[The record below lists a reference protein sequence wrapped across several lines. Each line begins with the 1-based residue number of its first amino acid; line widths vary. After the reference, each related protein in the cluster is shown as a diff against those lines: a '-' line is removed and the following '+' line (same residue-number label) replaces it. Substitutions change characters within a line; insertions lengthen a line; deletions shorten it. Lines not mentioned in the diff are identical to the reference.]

1 MRSPTYSTQGRRR
14 AGAEVCEH
22 DDGDDMI
29 TIFGSTGGTGRE
41 LVRLALEQGHDV
53 TAVARDPDAVEVAH
67 ERLVVLRADVL
78 DPGSLPAV
86 MGGAG
91 AVMSALGA
99 AAGRAP
105 TTVYSAGVA
114 NILEAMCGADVR
126 RFIGISAAPVIPRS
140 EAGVAERLLVFPL
153 LYRFFGGAYADMWR
167 MEGLLRAS
175 QAEWT
180 VLRPPMLTDKPP
192 TGRYRTALNE
202 NVRGGRRITRGDLA
216 AAMLEVL
223 DDRSAVRAAVGVAN

>member
-1 MRSPTYSTQGRRR
+1 
-14 AGAEVCEH
+14 
-22 DDGDDMI
+22 
-29 TIFGSTGGTGRE
+29 
-41 LVRLALEQGHDV
+41 
-53 TAVARDPDAVEVAH
+53 
-67 ERLVVLRADVL
+67 
-78 DPGSLPAV
+78 
-86 MGGAG
+86 
-91 AVMSALGA
+91 
-99 AAGRAP
+99 
-105 TTVYSAGVA
+105 
-114 NILEAMCGADVR
+114 
-126 RFIGISAAPVIPRS
+126 
-140 EAGVAERLLVFPL
+140 
-153 LYRFFGGAYADMWR
+153 